1 MASPIASPLAA
12 LVAWA
17 PSALL
22 LSLGQFL
29 SFAGNAMGR
38 TAYYLVEDD
47 RHHTNL
53 FAVLVGESSKARK
66 GTSLGRVRAI
76 MKVADQGWSDDR
88 LKGGLS
94 SRGAHQCGPRRA
106 ARVEQERGP
115 RGNHRSRHRQ
125 QTVDDRRG
133 RVRQRAGGNGA
144 RNQQSTCRTQS
155 RISVSQALERI
166 RQAFAVNGKITGGL
180 A

>member
-1 MASPIASPLAA
+1 MNKVVRLTDDELERRIRGEPVSTDNQHSGSAAGQGSRSDASAWPTMDEAAYQGLAREVVEA
-12 LVAWA
+12 IKPHSEADPVAI
-17 PSALL
+17 LI
-22 LSLGQFL
+22 QFL
-29 SFAGNAMGR
+29 ALAGNAMGR

-115 RGNHRSRHRQ
+115 RGNHRSRHR
-125 QTVDDRRG
+125 
-133 RVRQRAGGNGA
+133 
-144 RNQQSTCRTQS
+144 
-155 RISVSQALERI
+155 
-166 RQAFAVNGKITGGL
+166 
-180 A
+180 